1 MLEVELA
8 WCGAGGPCSEQA
20 GKLQTYLDYMFMK
33 SNFSLNIFMSG
44 SVMTESAVDH
54 ETDTFAHSRDQ
65 TSHLLLSPHPSCRV
79 MMNLI
84 FIEMMM
90 YRHTDQKYQLVHL

>member
-1 MLEVELA
+1 
-8 WCGAGGPCSEQA
+8 
-20 GKLQTYLDYMFMK
+20 MK
-33 SNFSLNIFMSG
+33 SKFSLNMFY
-44 SVMTESAVDH
+44 VWHRMTETALDH

>member
-65 TSHLLLSPHPSCRV
+65 TSHTFTFTSSFMPSHDEP
-79 MMNLI
+79 N
-84 FIEMMM
+84 F
-90 YRHTDQKYQLVHL
+90 YRNDDVSSY